1 MEQLHGDKPNVP
13 FNIKHIN
20 IKPKLII
27 HKCSYHTHNL
37 NLNYDKLWVPINL
50 IAKISNGE

>member
-27 HKCSYHTHNL
+27 HE
-37 NLNYDKLWVPINL
+37 KLLGILGVP
-50 IAKISNGE
+50 